1 MLNPFGAKVPS
12 QLISYFD
19 SRGVSFQKQ
28 KIHQAKVPTLATF
41 PQAVE

>member
-12 QLISYFD
+12 CLISYAL
-19 SRGVSFQKQ
+19 SRGVSLQKQ

-41 PQAVE
+41 PQAAE